1 MHVKAK
7 QVVFLGL
14 LAAVV
19 SLLIIFASL
28 IETNTLFLLAAS
40 AYVVGIAIRE
50 FGLRLG
56 FGFFAA
62 CILLG
67 FLLSPNKL
75 YVLTYAGLSLYIVWR
90 EASYWFLSR
99 TQFHKY
105 KSLLIFVK
113 LAFFNL
119 LYIPALFL
127 FPRILFTGT
136 ISMPV
141 IFGLF
146 VGGQLGW
153 LIYDKAYDYFQVMV
167 WGKLRNKIGLLR

>member
-7 QVVFLGL
+7 QMAFLGL

-19 SLLIIFASL
+19 CLFIIFASL
-28 IETNTLFLLAAS
+28 LETNTLFLLAAS
-40 AYVVGIAIRE
+40 AYAVGIAIRE

-56 FGFFAA
+56 FGFFIA

-75 YVLTYAGLSLYIVWR
+75 YVLTYAGLSLYIVWT

-99 TQFHKY
+99 THFHRY
-105 KSLLIFVK
+105 KSLLFFVK

-119 LYIPALFL
+119 LYIPVLLL
-127 FPRILFTGT
+127 FPHILFTGT
-136 ISMPV
+136 ISTPI
-141 IFGLF
+141 IFGLLI
-146 VGGQLGW
+146 GGQFGW
-153 LIYDKAYDYFQVMV
+153 YLYDKAYDYFQVMV
-167 WGKLRNKIGLLR
+167 WGKLRNKIGLLH